1 MQAFVNAK
9 STQTNL
15 LEYMEKLTK
24 LVDEGHSSVNVIYCD
39 FTKGFDV
46 VPQRRLLGKCWGLG
60 IWGKVIKWVEE
71 WLT

>member
-1 MQAFVNAK
+1 MQGIVNTK

-24 LVDEGHSSVNVIYCD
+24 LVDEGHSVNVIYCD

-46 VPQRRLLGKCWGLG
+46 VPQRRLLGKCR
-60 IWGKVIKWVEE
+60 
-71 WLT
+71 

>member
-24 LVDEGHSSVNVIYCD
+24 LVDEGHSVNVIYCD

-46 VPQRRLLGKCWGLG
+46 VPQRRLLGKCRGLG
-60 IWGKVIKWVEE
+60 IRGKVIKRVEE